1 MKIVYISTRDKETEK
16 QDKTIK
22 PHRLNITP
30 HKHIRDLEKKI
41 YFTHLLTYL
50 LHTSHTSH

>member
-30 HKHIRDLEKKI
+30 HKHIRDLEKKDS
-41 YFTHLLTYL
+41 FTHLLTYL